1 MRFKPVLAIMFLA
14 ANLAIAQPAGQTGLQ
29 IMQTE
34 EQKYNAQTESYLIE
48 MALINGSDEQADPH
62 REISMWMWLQNN
74 NQLQSS
80 LIKLTGPAD
89 LKNTGVL
96 TIQQSVSQ
104 TSQMLFLPG
113 LNLSRQIVAN
123 NKADKFIL
131 SDITYGD
138 LEPEVLP
145 RWIYQL
151 QADQVIDGFTCY
163 VIEATP
169 ADQQDIQNY
178 GYNKRIIYIR
188 QDNHFV
194 VKIDYHDQEGQL
206 SKIQY
211 NQQVVQINGY
221 WRANKIIVHNL
232 LADHLTVLT
241 FSQRQINPQLPQGF
255 FSKRYLELSIEDIL
269 RRLR

>member
-1 MRFKPVLAIMFLA
+1 MRFKIVFVVIFLTA
-14 ANLAIAQPAGQTGLQ
+14 SLVIAQPVEQTGLQ

-34 EQKYNAQTESYLIE
+34 GQRYNAQTESYLIE
-48 MALINGSDEQADPH
+48 LALINGSDPYADPH

-80 LIKLTGPAD
+80 LIKIVSPAD

-96 TIQQSVSQ
+96 TIQQSISQ
-104 TSQMLFLPG
+104 TNQMLFLPG
-113 LNLSRQIVAN
+113 LNVSRQIVAN
-123 NKADKFIL
+123 NKADKFII

-138 LEPEVLP
+138 LEPEVLQ

-151 QADQVIDGFTCY
+151 QATQVIDGHTCY
-163 VIEATP
+163 VIEAIP
-169 ADQQDIQNY
+169 ANQQDIQNY
-178 GYNKRIIYIR
+178 GYSKRVLYLWQTNYFI
-188 QDNHFV
+188 
-194 VKIDYHDQEGQL
+194 VKLDYYDQEGQL
-206 SKIQY
+206 VKIQY
-211 NQQVVQINGY
+211 NQQVVQINGF

-255 FSKRYLELSIEDIL
+255 FSKRYLELSIEDVL
-269 RRLR
+269 RRIR